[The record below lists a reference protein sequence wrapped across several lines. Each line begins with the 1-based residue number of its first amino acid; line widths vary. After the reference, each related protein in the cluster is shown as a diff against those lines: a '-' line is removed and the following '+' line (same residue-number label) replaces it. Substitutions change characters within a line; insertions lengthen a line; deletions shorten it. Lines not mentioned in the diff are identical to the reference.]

1 MSIILKQTAFVVEDA
16 REIQMFKKE
25 LLKQNTDVFP
35 YEVNKAIYDVSL
47 MLKELSRKRKPDEND
62 IDTIIKLLAKS
73 IELSWVSGK
82 TPSFRKGMKAD
93 KKKI

>member
-62 IDTIIKLLAKS
+62 IDTIIKLLAKA
-73 IELSWVSGK
+73 IELSGK
-82 TPSFRKGMKAD
+82 YQK
-93 KKKI
+93 